1 MSSQLF
7 TSSNSIQLSNSTV
20 YRPVCRLFIF
30 LSFKCFCCGVLT
42 ALRYTYVIMYLY
54 GLSIPIFVLNWES
67 VKVFTL
73 SSYMNVIIARIIN
86 AKDDGVGLKVRQ
98 TEKLDWVFRFA
109 AVGYCFCLY
118 SCLYILISYNLS
130 TSWTEVS
137 VPLMFNV
144 LILPSETK
152 YSMVAFLYVWDW

>member
-1 MSSQLF
+1 MVFHAKIQKPTLESFDLSSLPLYKYLKVFYINSCQKHILTQLSSQLF
-7 TSSNSIQLSNSTV
+7 TSSNSIQLSNLTV

-54 GLSIPIFVLNWES
+54 GLSIPIFVLNWQS
-67 VKVFTL
+67 VKVFTF

-98 TEKLDWVFRFA
+98 TEKL
-109 AVGYCFCLY
+109 
-118 SCLYILISYNLS
+118 
-130 TSWTEVS
+130 E
-137 VPLMFNV
+137 
-144 LILPSETK
+144 
-152 YSMVAFLYVWDW
+152 